1 MVSTI
6 KKSAPTPLEAEYKE
20 MRKLSPRNGVPAK
33 SAAGRKSTRTPENPP
48 TEDIVTLSSKQPLDE
63 SPPDKL
69 KPPQPV
75 TPDERRALLYG
86 FSIYG

>member
-6 KKSAPTPLEAEYKE
+6 KKSAPTPLESEYKE
-20 MRKLSPRNGVPAK
+20 LRKLSPRNGVPAK
-33 SAAGRKSTRTPENPP
+33 SAAGRKSAQQNPP
-48 TEDIVTLSSKQPLDE
+48 NEDIVTLSSKQPLDE

-75 TPDERRALLYG
+75 TPDERRALLNG

>member
-20 MRKLSPRNGVPAK
+20 MRKLSPRNGAPAN
-33 SAAGRKSTRTPENPP
+33 SAAGRKSAQQMPS
-48 TEDIVTLSSKQPLDE
+48 TEDIVTLSSNQPLDE
-63 SPPDKL
+63 SPPAKL

-75 TPDERRALLYG
+75 SPDERRALLYG